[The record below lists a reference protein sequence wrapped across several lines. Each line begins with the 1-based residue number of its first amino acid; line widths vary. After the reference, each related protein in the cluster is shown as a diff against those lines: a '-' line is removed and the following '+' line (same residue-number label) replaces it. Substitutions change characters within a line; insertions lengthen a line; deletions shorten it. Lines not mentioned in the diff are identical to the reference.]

1 MGYLLTK
8 LLLFVLVAFVIGLV
22 VGWVTC
28 SQSEDGPV

>member
-8 LLLFVLVAFVIGLV
+8 LLLFALAAFAIGLV

-28 SQSEDGPV
+28 NEADDGQV

>member
-8 LLLFVLVAFVIGLV
+8 LLLFVLAAFVIGLV

-28 SQSEDGPV
+28 SRAEDGQV

>member
-8 LLLFVLVAFVIGLV
+8 LLLFVLAAFVIGLV

-28 SQSEDGPV
+28 SQTDDGQV